1 MYLALST
8 ATVCVV
14 PFGAGTVTFCTGTS
28 TAFRRDTFTRLRVFH
43 DAFTANP
50 PSDGYGRIG
59 TGENGSRISSQSQ
72 QFLTNSGGAVKET

>member
-8 ATVCVV
+8 ATVRVV
-14 PFGAGTVTFCTGTS
+14 PFGAGTVTVCTGTS

-59 TGENGSRISSQSQ
+59 SGGNGSKISSDCQ
-72 QFLTNSGGAVKET
+72 QLAPNSGSAVPKQ